1 MTNGRINKRSALLAI
16 LCVLVMVFAVPVA
29 SAASYSKVYG
39 QTQDKVRVRESA
51 STNATIIDNIVK
63 DACIYITSSKTSGS
77 NTFVQVKYRASD
89 GSTATGWVCQSDG
102 RNTYVKVLS
111 TDQAKSKF
119 KVSSGDLPS
128 KAVGTFTAAERK
140 ASAANS
146 DTTYIRENSSGAT
159 VSKVQTELKALGCT
173 HNAQHIRNAMLF
185 LAKFHL
191 NNVGLTLNYGIPGQT
206 MQSWHNSL
214 HAAVIMQAGHITA
227 EPLAVTDAEGM
238 PNAAERFEM
247 FRYACEYLPEN
258 GYKMYAAGCFARP
271 GYEYRAR
278 AMEWNGDD
286 VIGMGVNGG
295 SVYDGYAVRNTNN
308 LKLYIKNAGDF
319 EKLTAQAAQL
329 DENALMLRYLRG
341 RMKLND
347 GVVEPLFRERFGQ
360 ELPQEFST
368 LLDKAVENGLAQ
380 RTADGWMPTLEGLFR
395 GEVL

>member
-1 MTNGRINKRSALLAI
+1 MAKPLVLDLHIPYCIRPENYLAHFNAVGSNAEKNAYMDALKREVLSYEGELDGYEIRAVHLSGGSASVMAPDLLGD
-16 LCVLVMVFAVPVA
+16 VLRTVRTHLPVA
-29 SAASYSKVYG
+29 QGAEVSYDSLPVTIGTPSLTGIASGHPNRTELMMRS
-39 QTQDKVRVRESA
+39 
-51 STNATIIDNIVK
+51 DN
-63 DACIYITSSKTSGS
+63 DA
-77 NTFVQVKYRASD
+77 
-89 GSTATGWVCQSDG
+89 
-102 RNTYVKVLS
+102 
-111 TDQAKSKF
+111 
-119 KVSSGDLPS
+119 
-128 KAVGTFTAAERK
+128 
-140 ASAANS
+140 
-146 DTTYIRENSSGAT
+146 
-159 VSKVQTELKALGCT
+159 ELKALGCT

-295 SVYDGYAVRNTNN
+295 SVYDGYAVRNTNS

-341 RMKLND
+341 RMTAWWSRCSGSGSGRNCRRNFPPCWIRRWKTAWPSARPTAGCLPWKD
-347 GVVEPLFRERFGQ
+347 CSGAKCCKTWTEKRELSHGRDSSRFLCSKSPTACRFVVY
-360 ELPQEFST
+360 
-368 LLDKAVENGLAQ
+368 
-380 RTADGWMPTLEGLFR
+380 W
-395 GEVL
+395 

>member
-1 MTNGRINKRSALLAI
+1 MAKPLVLDLHIPYCIRPENYLAHFNAVGSNAEKNAYMDALKREVLSYEGELDGYEIRAVHLSGGSASVMAPDLLGD
-16 LCVLVMVFAVPVA
+16 VLRTVRTHLPVA
-29 SAASYSKVYG
+29 QGAEVSYDSLPVTIGTPSLTGIASGHPNRTELMMRS
-39 QTQDKVRVRESA
+39 
-51 STNATIIDNIVK
+51 DN
-63 DACIYITSSKTSGS
+63 DA
-77 NTFVQVKYRASD
+77 
-89 GSTATGWVCQSDG
+89 
-102 RNTYVKVLS
+102 
-111 TDQAKSKF
+111 
-119 KVSSGDLPS
+119 
-128 KAVGTFTAAERK
+128 
-140 ASAANS
+140 
-146 DTTYIRENSSGAT
+146 
-159 VSKVQTELKALGCT
+159 ELKALGCT

-258 GYKMYAAGCFARP
+258 GYKMYAA
-271 GYEYRAR
+271 
-278 AMEWNGDD
+278 
-286 VIGMGVNGG
+286 
-295 SVYDGYAVRNTNN
+295 YAVRNTNS

>member
-1 MTNGRINKRSALLAI
+1 MSRS
-16 LCVLVMVFAVPVA
+16 VLHPSPVA
-29 SAASYSKVYG
+29 QGAEVSYDSLPVTIGTPSLTGIASGHPNRTELMMRS
-39 QTQDKVRVRESA
+39 
-51 STNATIIDNIVK
+51 DN
-63 DACIYITSSKTSGS
+63 DA
-77 NTFVQVKYRASD
+77 
-89 GSTATGWVCQSDG
+89 
-102 RNTYVKVLS
+102 
-111 TDQAKSKF
+111 
-119 KVSSGDLPS
+119 
-128 KAVGTFTAAERK
+128 
-140 ASAANS
+140 
-146 DTTYIRENSSGAT
+146 
-159 VSKVQTELKALGCT
+159 ELKALGCT

-308 LKLYIKNAGDF
+308 HKSLQQKPVTLKSSRRRPRSW
-319 EKLTAQAAQL
+319 T
-329 DENALMLRYLRG
+329 
-341 RMKLND
+341 
-347 GVVEPLFRERFGQ
+347 
-360 ELPQEFST
+360 
-368 LLDKAVENGLAQ
+368 
-380 RTADGWMPTLEGLFR
+380 RTR
-395 GEVL
+395 